1 MNIFYLHNDPKTCAE
16 MHVDKHVTK
25 MIIEYAQLMS
35 TAHRVLDGVQD
46 IEKRYVQGSLPAR
59 WRHIKIWNHPDTE
72 YNTGLMRASHVNHP
86 SGVWCR
92 ANKENYHWLYSLWM
106 YLLEEYTYRY
116 GKIHACE
123 KYKLY
128 LMFFPKNIPDGEF
141 YPPTPAMPDDCKIG
155 DVLLSYRKY
164 YIDYKHGFAKWKN
177 RERPDWYVHNS

>member
-1 MNIFYLHNDPKTCAE
+1 MNIFYLHEEAKTCAE

-35 TAHRVLDGVQD
+35 TAHRILDGVQD

-72 YNTGLMRASHVNHP
+72 YNAGLMRASHVNHP

-116 GKIHACE
+116 GKKHACE

-128 LMFFPKNIPDGEF
+128 LMFFPKNIPNGEF

-164 YIDYKHGFAKWKN
+164 YIDYKNGFAKWKN
-177 RERPDWYVHNS
+177 RERPDWYVVD